1 MIAVPGQILV
11 EPLAVI
17 VRTVGEV
24 VTVTVVAADVALHDP
39 AVTVT
44 ERLQEVVTVID
55 CVVAPF
61 DQRLPVALLEV
72 RITLPPGQNDKG
84 PLALIVGV
92 AIEVDTVTAI
102 ILEVAVTPFLVTF
115 TL

>member
-1 MIAVPGQILV
+1 MLV
-11 EPLAVI
+11 EPLAEMVG
-17 VRTVGEV
+17 TVGDV

-44 ERLQEVVTVID
+44 VRLQEVVTVID
-55 CVVAPF
+55 CVVAPL
-61 DQRLPVALLEV
+61 DQTLPVALLEV
-72 RITLPPGQNDKG
+72 SITLPPGQKDNG

-92 AIEVDTVTAI
+92 AIEVVTVTAI